1 MFNEIVRKLFRGKND
16 SKKTAKK
23 RLKFA
28 LIYDKMEVSDDILKK
43 LQEDIIEVISRYFE
57 IDKDGLQLDI
67 TKTNELSAIKFNTP
81 ILSAKRQVTR

>member
-1 MFNEIVRKLFRGKND
+1 MFNEIVRKLFGGKNN
-16 SKKTAKK
+16 SKETAKK

-67 TKTNELSAIKFNTP
+67 SKTNELSALKFNTP
-81 ILSAKRQVTR
+81 ILSAKRQATH